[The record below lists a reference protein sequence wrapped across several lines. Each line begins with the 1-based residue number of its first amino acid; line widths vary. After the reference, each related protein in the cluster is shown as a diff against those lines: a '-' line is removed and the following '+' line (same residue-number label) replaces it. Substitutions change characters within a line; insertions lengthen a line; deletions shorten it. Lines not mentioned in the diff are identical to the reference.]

1 VVVGGGN
8 ASTEYWNSGGSVL
21 ADTPTLKSGEVKNG
35 VYKWERF
42 YLGDYQESP
51 LYRGGWMQDRCNGTR
66 VSGSYKIMWS
76 VTASE
81 IFTGT
86 WERDVTVRLN
96 WSLLPNTVFGLD
108 LLFALNN
115 WAYVSDQSR
124 TCIIDGYKQRPK
136 LYIMTQIKK
145 YIKEHTHHIT
155 YIDHPRSKIYQ
166 WNLCVYDLLLHESRC
181 SIFADIILKSM
192 NDCTGWILGYPWKQ
206 GRQRTT
212 PSSKTLILS
221 RS

>member
-1 VVVGGGN
+1 MRYSREHGRE
-8 ASTEYWNSGGSVL
+8 TLQSVWTGL
-21 ADTPTLKSGEVKNG
+21 CCSMH
-35 VYKWERF
+35 
-42 YLGDYQESP
+42 P
-51 LYRGGWMQDRCNGTR
+51 LIGKGC
-66 VSGSYKIMWS
+66 
-76 VTASE
+76 VT
-81 IFTGT
+81 IK
-86 WERDVTVRLN
+86 
-96 WSLLPNTVFGLD
+96 LPNMVFGLD